1 VSWKTCNSILITD
14 SCTLCFRILW
24 EAFDGTFCRGWKV
37 RVCQGQK
44 VQELVGVVVV
54 LAQSKCQL
62 LMTIC
67 VWMCWNNQEVESI
80 CDDWNCVK
88 QRQSM
93 RYECTLLSWFVRLS
107 RASHGAWTWLCC
119 HHHMV
124 SPCMPCDGDCHKSSP
139 ASKQVM
145 NDLMSTTWACVCL
158 VLTKS
163 LITCLLTGLELWN
176 FFLWCRVPVHPLLV
190 RTPYPYSCVMPASVC
205 WCRWVTFSSVLW
217 EQLNF
222 NRVNKTFTNWS
233 LIIANDQKVQVAWLV
248 LFG

>member
-1 VSWKTCNSILITD
+1 MLSYFVGGFWWDILSWIKGPGLSRSKSAGVSWSGSGTCTVQMSTSND
-14 SCTLCFRILW
+14 DMCV
-24 EAFDGTFCRGWKV
+24 DVV
-37 RVCQGQK
+37 R
-44 VQELVGVVVV
+44 E
-54 LAQSKCQL
+54 
-62 LMTIC
+62 
-67 VWMCWNNQEVESI
+67 WNNQEVESI

-93 RYECTLLSWFVRLS
+93 RYECTLLSWFVRQS
-107 RASHGAWTWLCC
+107 RASDGAWTWLCC
-119 HHHMV
+119 HHHMA
-124 SPCMPCDGDCHKSSP
+124 SPCMHDCHKSSP

-145 NDLMSTTWACVCL
+145 NDLISTTWACACL

-163 LITCLLTGLELWN
+163 LITCLLTGLELWI
-176 FFLWCRVPVHPLLV
+176 FLGCHVPVHPLLV
-190 RTPYPYSCVMPASVC
+190 RTPYAYSYAMPASVC

-233 LIIANDQKVQVAWLV
+233 LIIANDQKVQVVWLV